1 MPREMNAGGQI
12 SSGPPPS
19 ADAFSAMPPKHRLRR
34 PGALIIATLAAFD
47 VAYHLLLREPVR
59 RMLGIRREV

>member
-1 MPREMNAGGQI
+1 MNAQRQI
-12 SSGPPPS
+12 SSAPSRS
-19 ADAFSAMPPKHRLRR
+19 ADAFSAMPPKHRLHR

>member
-1 MPREMNAGGQI
+1 MEHPR
-12 SSGPPPS
+12 
-19 ADAFSAMPPKHRLRR
+19 HRLRR

-59 RMLGIRREV
+59 RMLGMRREA

>member
-1 MPREMNAGGQI
+1 MNAAGQI
-12 SSGPPPS
+12 SSGVRTS
-19 ADAFSAMPPKHRLRR
+19 ADALHAMPPKHRLRR

>member
-1 MPREMNAGGQI
+1 ME
-12 SSGPPPS
+12 
-19 ADAFSAMPPKHRLRR
+19 ADAVLAMRPNHRLRR

-47 VAYHLLLREPVR
+47 LAYHLLLREPVR